1 MPYIRKLM
9 QMTTPTLSLIWA
21 MDKNRLIG
29 NDNALPWQL
38 PADMQW
44 FRKQTMDK
52 PILMGRKT
60 FDSIGKPLPGR
71 TNIILTRQQGLTIE
85 GCTVVHS
92 LAEAMAAVPNAGEI
106 MVIGGSE
113 IYALLL
119 PEADRLYCTLID
131 AEFEGDAWFPE
142 FDMSG
147 WTLQLME
154 PHEADEKNG
163 YPYRFV
169 IYERCQG

>member
-1 MPYIRKLM
+1 
-9 QMTTPTLSLIWA
+9 MTTPTLSLIWA
-21 MDKNRLIG
+21 MDKKRLIG
-29 NDNALPWQL
+29 NDNALPWKL

-44 FRKQTMDK
+44 FRRQTMDK

-71 TNIILTRQQGLTIE
+71 TNIILTRQQGLAIE
-85 GCTVVHS
+85 GCVVAHS
-92 LAEAMAAVPNAGEI
+92 LHEAMAAVSDAEEI

-119 PEADRLYCTLID
+119 PDADRLYCTLID

-142 FDMSG
+142 FDMSD
-147 WTLQLME
+147 WTLKLME
-154 PHEADEKNG
+154 PHEADENNA

-169 IYERCQG
+169 IYERNRD